1 MKDKDENNFYLVS
14 KIVLKKSDNNFNE
27 KNSQQQKYT
36 IFSDLDDYFLIINN
50 VHNKFTILKNQS
62 SLQKGD
68 EIIFYT
74 RNMSNHIELMKFFDK
89 GIKCQNDSQLKNAIQ
104 NLDNNLWKIMPK
116 EENSKYFYELKIND
130 IFRFGGNKFILR
142 EINFSV
148 ENDSKNKEKKKKK
161 KDGGEHNKNGDVLA
175 PDEKYFENPIFTKT
189 RQFSMQYEHFFDK
202 KCDICTQ
209 NNSENKN
216 YTDSECPIIKICQ
229 CEKYYHINCL
239 KEKMKNMK
247 NMIIEKN
254 NNEWIKYEIK
264 TRCPTCKKYI
274 PPNFIVKKGNVC
286 KYFELIDIRR
296 NILQNYLIFETIDFL
311 KINDEY
317 IKYLYY
323 IEYDIK
329 NMTNIYIMKGP
340 EENDH
345 IIFVKYNDNA
355 YDEEKKIYE
364 EIKEKIKLNKDIA
377 FASIIYNNTNKSFV
391 LNNSEDNEN
400 TLILKDKYIINP
412 DDNLIFK
419 SNIIKMESYL
429 IKNSKIEKIKKD
441 MEKNPSKIEE
451 NHESAEI

>member
-1 MKDKDENNFYLVS
+1 M
-14 KIVLKKSDNNFNE
+14 
-27 KNSQQQKYT
+27 
-36 IFSDLDDYFLIINN
+36 
-50 VHNKFTILKNQS
+50 
-62 SLQKGD
+62 
-68 EIIFYT
+68 
-74 RNMSNHIELMKFFDK
+74 
-89 GIKCQNDSQLKNAIQ
+89 
-104 NLDNNLWKIMPK
+104 
-116 EENSKYFYELKIND
+116 
-130 IFRFGGNKFILR
+130 
-142 EINFSV
+142 
-148 ENDSKNKEKKKKK
+148 
-161 KDGGEHNKNGDVLA
+161 
-175 PDEKYFENPIFTKT
+175 
-189 RQFSMQYEHFFDK
+189 
-202 KCDICTQ
+202 
-209 NNSENKN
+209 
-216 YTDSECPIIKICQ
+216 
-229 CEKYYHINCL
+229 
-239 KEKMKNMK
+239 
-247 NMIIEKN
+247 
-254 NNEWIKYEIK
+254 
-264 TRCPTCKKYI
+264 
-274 PPNFIVKKGNVC
+274 C

-296 NILQNYLIFETIDFL
+296 NIFQNYLIFETIDFL
-311 KINDEY
+311 KKDDEY